1 MIKLNIIFDKIYD
14 FMLKND
20 DVFDMLKHD
29 YDHDISNYNSG
40 ILDDFHLP
48 RQIRPV
54 YDRVWNEDNIIDC
67 LSLLN
72 TVEYIATGY
81 VFHKYSDTDDICN
94 DNMPK
99 NVQELLIKDVQKVA
113 SSGCS
118 INDLSIVDFFENANN
133 IDSLILFQRLIE
145 RFS

>member
-1 MIKLNIIFDKIYD
+1 MIKLNIIFDKIYE

-20 DVFDMLKHD
+20 DVFDMLKRD
-29 YDHDISNYNSG
+29 YDHDINNYNNG

-48 RQIRPV
+48 RQIRPI
-54 YDRVWNEDNIIDC
+54 YDCVWNEDNIIDC

-72 TVEYIATGY
+72 TVEHIATGY
-81 VFHKYSDTDDICN
+81 VFHKYSDTDDID
-94 DNMPK
+94 DNSMSK
-99 NVQELLIKDVQKVA
+99 NIQTLLNSDAQKVI
-113 SSGCS
+113 SGGCS
-118 INDLSIVDFFENANN
+118 INDLLIVDFFENANN